1 MHNYTRDI
9 TATRPENFAE
19 LSEEEKALIKKLGVY
34 IKEWTSRLAASCA
47 LRTFKRLERVTT
59 SEIRRSCAI
68 TVCLDSSL
76 TDVESPGFD
85 CHL

>member
-34 IKEWTSRLAASCA
+34 IKDWASRLAASCE
-47 LRTFKRLERVTT
+47 LRTFERLERVNT
-59 SEIRRSCAI
+59 SERCRSCGI
-68 TVCLDSSL
+68 HVCLDDL
-76 TDVESPGFD
+76 KRCDLIVV
-85 CHL
+85 